1 MSSRFTQPIG
11 AIGAVVA
18 IVLGCLAVPA
28 SGQAP
33 ASKGTPAP
41 TGKTKPW
48 VVPRTADGKPDLQ
61 GNWTNETQTPLERMG
76 AQGTTL
82 TDAQATAIEQRAQL
96 VEEIRDKPSD
106 PNRAAPP
113 KGGGS
118 GGFSAPGQ
126 QSFIELISEAAGGA
140 VGGYNGFWLD
150 PGLSVIRIDGV
161 ARSSIIIDPPNGR
174 LPSLTAAGKQRLA
187 EIAARGK
194 KFGEF
199 DHPEMRPLSD
209 RCLLSFGSNAGPPML
224 PNYFYNNNYTIVQTR
239 DHVMILTEMNHDARI
254 IRLGAKEHAP
264 ANLRPWFGDSIG
276 RWEGDTLVVETT
288 NIHPMQLE
296 QTSILWAYRGASE
309 NLKVTEWFT
318 RTGPDTLKYRFTME
332 DPATFTAPFTGEL
345 PFNRLDE
352 MVYEY
357 ACHEGNHA
365 MTNILSG
372 ERSKEREA
380 AKKPRQ

>member
-1 MSSRFTQPIG
+1 MSGRSTQSI
-11 AIGAVVA
+11 AAFVLL
-18 IVLGCLAVPA
+18 VLGCFIAPA
-28 SGQAP
+28 TPVSGQAP
-33 ASKGTPAP
+33 AAKAPSSKA
-41 TGKTKPW
+41 KAW

-106 PNRAAPP
+106 PNRGAPP

-224 PNYFYNNNYTIVQTR
+224 PNYFYNNNYTIVQTK

-254 IRLGAKEHAP
+254 IRLGAKEHGP

-296 QTSILWAYRGASE
+296 QTGILWAYRGASE
-309 NLKVTEWFT
+309 NLTVTERFT
-318 RTGPDTLKYRFTME
+318 RTGPDTIRYRFTME

-372 ERSKEREA
+372 ERSKERES
-380 AKKPRQ
+380 AKKPQQ

>member
-1 MSSRFTQPIG
+1 MPECSRRSVAAVVLIVLTGVATAVSPIG
-11 AIGAVVA
+11 A
-18 IVLGCLAVPA
+18 
-28 SGQAP
+28 QAP
-33 ASKGTPAP
+33 AAKP
-41 TGKTKPW
+41 TAAKAKTW

-76 AQGTTL
+76 AGGTTL
-82 TDAQATAIEQRAQL
+82 TDDQAKAIESRAQL

-106 PNRAAPP
+106 PNRGVPP
-113 KGGGS
+113 KGGGT

-126 QSFIELISEAAGGA
+126 QSFIEIISEAAGGA

-174 LPSLTAAGKQRLA
+174 LPALTDAGKKRLA
-187 EIAARGK
+187 EIAARAK

-199 DHPEMRPLSD
+199 DHPEMRPLAD
-209 RCLLSFGSNAGPPML
+209 RCLVSFGSNAGPPML
-224 PNYFYNNNYTIVQTR
+224 PNYFYNNNYTIVQTK

-254 IRLGAKEHAP
+254 IRLNATDHGP
-264 ANLRPWFGDSIG
+264 ANLQPWFGDSIG

-288 NIHPMQLE
+288 NIHPMQLG

-309 NLKVTEWFT
+309 KLKVTERFT
-318 RTGPDTLKYRFTME
+318 RTGPDTIKYRFTME
-332 DPATFTAPFTGEL
+332 DPDTYAAPFTGEL
-345 PFNRLDE
+345 PFNRIDE

-365 MTNILSG
+365 MENILSG

-380 AKKPRQ
+380 QKKPQ